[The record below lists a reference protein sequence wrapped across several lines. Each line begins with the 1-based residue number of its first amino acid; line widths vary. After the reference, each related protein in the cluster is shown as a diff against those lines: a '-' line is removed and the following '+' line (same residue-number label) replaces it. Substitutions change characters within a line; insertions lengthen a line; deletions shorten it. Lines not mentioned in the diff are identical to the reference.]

1 MIFAVS
7 HFAASDILAFGV
19 LAAAVAA
26 AVLFAFP
33 WSRGRGR
40 PLIGA
45 LTTFAGWCAWN
56 FTIDG
61 VGVVPKLD
69 VDAPIIGLSWAD
81 AGSGIFALVV
91 TALVFGLI
99 TDRNAPA
106 RSAVGAAAVAGL
118 AALIVDLFVL

>member
-1 MIFAVS
+1 MFLAIS

-19 LAAAVAA
+19 LAAAVAGA
-26 AVLFAFP
+26 ALLAFP

-40 PLIGA
+40 PAIGA

-61 VGVVPKLD
+61 VDVVSKLD
-69 VDAPIIGLSWAD
+69 VDAPVIGLSWAD
-81 AGSGIFALVV
+81 AGSGIFAFVA

-99 TDRNAPA
+99 SDRDAPA
-106 RSAVGAAAVAGL
+106 RLAVGAAALAGI
-118 AALIVDLFVL
+118 AAILVDLFVL

>member
-1 MIFAVS
+1 MTFAVS
-7 HFAASDILAFGV
+7 HFAAPDILAFGV

-26 AVLFAFP
+26 AALLAFP

-45 LTTFAGWCAWN
+45 LTTLAGWCAWN

-61 VGVVPKLD
+61 VGVIPKLD
-69 VDAPIIGLSWAD
+69 VDAPVIGISWAD
-81 AGSGIFALVV
+81 AGSGILAFVA
-91 TALVFGLI
+91 TALIFGLI

-106 RSAVGAAAVAGL
+106 RSAVGAAALAGL